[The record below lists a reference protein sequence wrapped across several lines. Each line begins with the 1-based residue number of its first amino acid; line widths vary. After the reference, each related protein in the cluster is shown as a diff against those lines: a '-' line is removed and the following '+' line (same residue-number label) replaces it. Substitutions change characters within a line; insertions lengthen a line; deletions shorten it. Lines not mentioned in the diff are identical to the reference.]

1 MTPANTEN
9 LSQQERNT
17 QTAIEYL
24 QHIVDS
30 SGRYGRESFDKAF
43 ALVSE
48 DFEIE
53 VLPTSV
59 NMPKMKLPRY
69 RKWLEPMVAGLFTDF
84 TMKVLET
91 TAQDNRVV
99 IEATSSA
106 KTKDGRPYGMEYRIS
121 FKFNDQGKITLV
133 KEYVDSLFTARFY
146 GLIQEK

>member
-1 MTPANTEN
+1 MGKM
-9 LSQQERNT
+9 SQEERNT
-17 QTAIEYL
+17 KTAIEYL
-24 QHIVDS
+24 QHIVDG
-30 SGRYGRESFDKAF
+30 SGRYGKESFDKAF

-59 NMPKMKLPRY
+59 KMPKMKLPRY
-69 RKWLEPMVAGLFTDF
+69 RKWLEPMVADLFTDF

-91 TAQDNRVV
+91 TAQDNRVM

-106 KTKDGRPYGMEYRIS
+106 ETKDGRPYGMEYRIS
-121 FKFNDQGKITLV
+121 FKFNDQGKITLQ

>member
-1 MTPANTEN
+1 MKEN
-9 LSQQERNT
+9 ISKEERNT
-17 QTAIEYL
+17 QTAINYL
-24 QHIVDS
+24 QHIVDG
-30 SGRYGRESFDKAF
+30 SGRYGKASFDQAF

-53 VLPTSV
+53 VLPGTV

-84 TMKVLET
+84 SMKVLET
-91 TAQDNRVV
+91 TAQDDRVT

-121 FKFNDQGKITLV
+121 FKFNPQGQITLV

>member
-1 MTPANTEN
+1 MSED
-9 LSQQERNT
+9 LSLEERNT
-17 QTAIEYL
+17 QTAIKYL
-24 QHIVDS
+24 QHIVDG
-30 SGRYGRESFDKAF
+30 SGRYGKASFDQAF

-53 VLPTSV
+53 VLPRTV

-84 TMKVLET
+84 SMQVLET
-91 TAQDNRVV
+91 TAQDDRVT

-106 KTKDGRPYGMEYRIS
+106 RTKDSRPYGMEYRIS
-121 FKFNDQGKITLV
+121 FKFNPRGQITLV